1 MSRKEK
7 EVVVRLS
14 ERDLRAVEYIRE
26 FLEREDLEET
36 KEGEKEEVH
45 TTKHNNKRSAGMGF

>member
-14 ERDLRAVEYIRE
+14 EADLRAVEYIGF
-26 FLEREDLEET
+26 FLGKEDLEEME
-36 KEGEKEEVH
+36 EGEKEK
-45 TTKHNNKRSAGMGF
+45 T